1 MSKNALHVAVLTGNN
16 DAPIAVRP
24 FSQTA
29 FARQGN
35 LLYVEG
41 TLYGFTRNGPVRFSA
56 QGETGVEDKA
66 FAAIVA
72 TDMQN
77 WVAERV
83 CIGWDP
89 ATQSVV
95 YFHANDSLNTST
107 TFWESVAIAYHTKLG
122 VWSTPIDIKDPTKD
136 MLVTSCTTLAGR
148 LHFIAGNQIFVWGT
162 GVGSVEWYVLTPY
175 IDQGA
180 EGLDKSIRGMAAT
193 YFVTNNALASIFAS
207 QADEQVDV
215 LNAARLPNTTASAV
229 NSSESGPITMTK
241 PTTSVK
247 TSNYSKLNI
256 AKKRLYA
263 VRFGSTYSPGVT
275 LDRVDE
281 IIVEGFTHVPR
292 H

>member
-1 MSKNALHVAVLTGNN
+1 
-16 DAPIAVRP
+16 
-24 FSQTA
+24 
-29 FARQGN
+29 
-35 LLYVEG
+35 
-41 TLYGFTRNGPVRFSA
+41 
-56 QGETGVEDKA
+56 
-66 FAAIVA
+66 
-72 TDMQN
+72 
-77 WVAERV
+77 
-83 CIGWDP
+83 
-89 ATQSVV
+89 
-95 YFHANDSLNTST
+95 
-107 TFWESVAIAYHTKLG
+107 
-122 VWSTPIDIKDPTKD
+122 
-136 MLVTSCTTLAGR
+136 
-148 LHFIAGNQIFVWGT
+148 
-162 GVGSVEWYVLTPY
+162 VEWYVLTPY

-247 TSNYSKLNI
+247 TSKYIKLNI